1 MTALVFRLRLSG
13 HNSSLSDRM
22 KQYLACARAVRPGF
36 FSILLLLASANILA
50 DEQEVRDPREFFF
63 TQSFGDLPEELATAR
78 KQGKQGMLLFFEA
91 EGCPYCLAM
100 LKRVFNQKQVQD
112 WYQEHFLSIAID
124 IHGDVEIKDFDGI
137 TLPSK
142 VFSEHRKVF
151 MTPLLAFIDLDGIE
165 IYRHLGMVKTPEEF
179 LVMGEYIIGKHYF
192 DTEYRVFAKQQGL
205 LQAEDTLITPAEE
218 GATRHRYKKE

>member
-1 MTALVFRLRLSG
+1 MKKLLSK
-13 HNSSLSDRM
+13 HYPPL
-22 KQYLACARAVRPGF
+22 L
-36 FSILLLLASANILA
+36 SILLFLVTANVFA
-50 DEQEVRDPREFFF
+50 GEQDVRDPREFFF
-63 TQSFGDLPEELATAR
+63 TQSFGDMPEELAAAK

-100 LKRVFNQKQVQD
+100 LKRVFNKKQVQD

-151 MTPLLAFIDLDGIE
+151 MTPLISFIDLDGIE

-179 LVMGEYIIGKHYF
+179 LVMGEYIVGKHYF
-192 DTEYRVFAKQQGL
+192 DTEFKVFAKKQGL
-205 LQAEDTLITPAEE
+205 LQEEDAQITPAEE
-218 GATRHRYKKE
+218 TSTRHRYNKK

>member
-1 MTALVFRLRLSG
+1 MDKVGLTNIVHPFLRW
-13 HNSSLSDRM
+13 
-22 KQYLACARAVRPGF
+22 RAVVL
-36 FSILLLLASANILA
+36 ILLLLTTSNTLA
-50 DEQEVRDPREFFF
+50 MENDSRDPREFFF
-63 TQSFGDLPEELATAR
+63 TQSFGDMPEELQTAR
-78 KQGKQGMLLFFEA
+78 AQGKQGILLFFEA

-151 MTPLLAFIDLDGIE
+151 MTPLISFIDLDGIE

-179 LVMGEYIIGKHYF
+179 LVVGEYIVGKHYF
-192 DTEYRVFAKQQGL
+192 DTEYKVFAKKQGL
-205 LQAEDTLITPAEE
+205 LQAQDTLTTSAEE